1 MIHTAI
7 NSVMN
12 QSYKD
17 WELIVIDDGS
27 TDNTKSLVTKF
38 KKIDNRISYF
48 FQKNQERSV
57 ARNNGITKS
66 TGDWICFLDSDSEFL
81 QYRISNL
88 FDFICKKKI
97 SSGVIN
103 TNIFYKNNEGI
114 DFIHYGVNFEA
125 SNVTNELIK
134 KVIGAPQLCIKK
146 EILEKDQFN
155 KNICIGEDTEL
166 LLRIAS
172 KKIRF
177 LYLNEITPSVIE
189 NIHENRSVY
198 QNFGNAIENRNT
210 WNFIFRQ
217 EYSKNILNA
226 LKREKKAKL
235 EKNVCIYYI
244 NVGKNRMAIKAIL
257 KSAFFSRKKD
267 FMYRINLLIHL
278 LFLPWKVK
286 KLL

>member
-1 MIHTAI
+1 MIHIAI
-7 NSVMN
+7 NSVMKQN
-12 QSYKD
+12 YKD

-27 TDNTKSLVTKF
+27 NDNTKSVVAKF
-38 KKIDNRISYF
+38 QKKDKRILYF

-57 ARNNGITKS
+57 ARNNGIAKS
-66 TGDWICFLDSDSEFL
+66 SGEWICFLDSDSEFL

-146 EILEKDQFN
+146 EIFEKDQFN

-257 KSAFFSRKKD
+257 KSAFFSRKND
-267 FMYRINLLIHL
+267 FIYRINLLIHL

-286 KLL
+286 KLV